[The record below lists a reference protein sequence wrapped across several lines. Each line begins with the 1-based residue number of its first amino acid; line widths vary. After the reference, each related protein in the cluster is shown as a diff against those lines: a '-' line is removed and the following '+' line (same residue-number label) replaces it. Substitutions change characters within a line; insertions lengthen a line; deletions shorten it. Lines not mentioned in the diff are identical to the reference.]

1 MLEVLESKVPEW
13 IEELNIE
20 QKKAVLNAD
29 GPLLILSGAG
39 TGKTKVLTSRIA
51 YILFSGRCSPSNILA
66 LTFTNKAGKE
76 MKERINGLVGEISS
90 NMWVGTFHSMFLRIL
105 RKHYDKIGFQ
115 DNFTILDQSDSKRII
130 KKVMS
135 EDVFLDST
143 DNPASYV
150 LDVISRIKDKGRNF
164 ESIPTEYI
172 GLFDGKIQDIYMH
185 YQKRLKE
192 MNAIDFGDFLLY
204 TYEILKNNEDILEYY
219 QDKFKYILV
228 DEYQDTNV
236 IQYLI
241 IRLLAQKNKNICVV
255 GDDDQSIYSW
265 RGAEIENI
273 LRFEKDFTGT
283 KTIKLETNYR
293 STRHILASASHLVD
307 NNSNRLGKELK
318 PCKKNDRDNSLKIQI
333 RGCFNGEE
341 EAKYTADELESIQR
355 QGIQLQKMS
364 VMVRAG
370 WQTRAFEEVFIKR
383 GINYKIIGGIKFYER
398 KEIKDIIG
406 YLKLLYFPSDLV
418 SFERIINTPKRGLG
432 EKTVFK
438 MVEYS
443 RNIGKNIIF
452 SLSDM
457 VEKNLLKGKVGDQS
471 KNFLNN
477 YYEWI
482 DIISG
487 NKLDDNG
494 EEYNH
499 GKLVDYI
506 VKSSGYLDMLKK
518 SKKPEDEGKIENIQ
532 ELIGVISKNFDN
544 IPAFLDHISLV
555 SDTDDLSNDDAVN
568 VMTLHSGKGLEF
580 DVVFLPGWEEGVFPN
595 GKVIEECGDKG
606 LQEERRIAYVGITR
620 GKLAVFITYAGSRL
634 QFGKWQQNL
643 PSQFLS
649 ELPKKHIDHRPFAN
663 SYNNI

>member
-1 MLEVLESKVPEW
+1 MLEVLESKDPKW
-13 IEELNIE
+13 IEELNSE
-20 QKKAVLNAD
+20 QREAVLETD

-51 YILFSGRCSPSNILA
+51 YILHSGKCSPSNILA

-76 MKERINGLVGEISS
+76 MQERISNIVGGFSQ

-105 RKHYDKIGFQ
+105 RKYYDKIGFQ
-115 DNFTILDQSDSKRII
+115 DNFTILDQSDSKRVV
-130 KKVMS
+130 KKVL
-135 EDVFLDST
+135 EQDVFLDST
-143 DNPASYV
+143 DNPAGYV

-164 ESIPTEYI
+164 DSIPPEYI
-172 GLFDGKIQDIYMH
+172 ALFDGKMQDIYMH
-185 YQKRLKE
+185 YQRRLKE

-204 TYEILKNNEDILEYY
+204 TYEILKNNDDILEYY

-236 IQYLI
+236 VQYLI

-265 RGAEIENI
+265 RGAEVENI
-273 LRFEKDFTGT
+273 LRFEKDFSGT
-283 KTIKLETNYR
+283 KIVRLETNYR
-293 STRHILASASHLVD
+293 STKHILASASHLVD

-318 PCKKNDRDNSLKIQI
+318 PCDKNNKDTSLKVQV
-333 RGCFNGEE
+333 RGCFSGEE
-341 EAKYTADELESIQR
+341 EAKYIADELENIER
-355 QGIQLQKMS
+355 QGIPLKKMS

-383 GINYKIIGGIKFYER
+383 GINYKIIGGMKFYER
-398 KEIKDIIG
+398 KEIKDIIA
-406 YLKLLYFPSDLV
+406 YLKILYYPSDIV
-418 SFERIINTPKRGLG
+418 SFERVINTPKRGLG

-443 RNIGKNIIF
+443 RELGKNIIF
-452 SLSDM
+452 ALSEMID
-457 VEKNLLKGKVGDQS
+457 NNYLKGKAGDQA
-471 KNFLNN
+471 KNFLKN

-482 DIISG
+482 NIISG
-487 NKLDDNG
+487 DKLDDNG
-494 EEYNH
+494 EEYHH

-506 VKSSGYLDMLKK
+506 IKSSGYLDMLKN
-518 SKKPEDEGKIENIQ
+518 SKKSEDEGKIENIQ
-532 ELIGVISKNFDN
+532 ELIGVISKNFDS
-544 IPAFLDHISLV
+544 IPEFLDHISLV
-555 SDTDDLSNDDAVN
+555 SDTDDLSDDNAVN

-595 GKVIEECGDKG
+595 GKVIEDCGDKG
-606 LQEERRIAYVGITR
+606 LEEERRIAYVGITR
-620 GKLAVFITYAGSRL
+620 GKKAVFITYAGSRL

-649 ELPKKHIDHRPFAN
+649 ELPKAHIEHRTFAK
-663 SYNNI
+663 SYGGS